1 MYIPPQI
8 LKSYQ
13 FGFVNS
19 VNTSN
24 INLVYNT
31 FIPERLF
38 AINFIK
44 VVKLLWSPPNFIFP
58 FFCCDC
64 TGALFLFYKH
74 PFFNGCTAMNLVS
87 HHTLIPCFP
96 FSHLFN
102 FLSYINLIYNFLA
115 SALLVVWLILL
126 SKQHSLCTLGWYA
139 STYNKYDISQLVEI
153 WWV

>member
-24 INLVYNT
+24 INLVYNS

-38 AINFIK
+38 AVNFIK

-58 FFCCDC
+58 FLLWLYWC
-64 TGALFLFYKH
+64 TVFILQAPL
-74 PFFNGCTAMNLVS
+74 FNGCTAMNLVS
-87 HHTLIPCFP
+87 HHTLIPWFP

-102 FLSYINLIYNFLA
+102 FLSYINIIYNFLA

-139 STYNKYDISQLVEI
+139 SADNKCVISQLVEI